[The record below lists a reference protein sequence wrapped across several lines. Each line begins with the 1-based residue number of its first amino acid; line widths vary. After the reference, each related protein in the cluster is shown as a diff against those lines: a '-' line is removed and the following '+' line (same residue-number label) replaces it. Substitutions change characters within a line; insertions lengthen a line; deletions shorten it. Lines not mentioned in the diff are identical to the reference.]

1 MRKDRRGGLL
11 RAFRL
16 MAIAVAL
23 VMLTQPETWMLAVYF
38 LDASMLDVL
47 AVLLQVQ
54 IAVVLAP
61 VMQHVLWPVWA
72 RAKGWLAERRTA
84 GCGRAVSA
92 AARSF
97 VVEWS
102 GPLGA
107 VLWLWAHERS
117 REFCRAH

>member
-1 MRKDRRGGLL
+1 MRNDRRDGLF

-16 MAIAVAL
+16 MAIAVVV

-47 AVLLQVQ
+47 AVLLQAQ
-54 IAVVLAP
+54 MAVILVPVL
-61 VMQHVLWPVWA
+61 QRVLKPA
-72 RAKGWLAERRTA
+72 WLPLREWLVELEGSHRLQT
-84 GCGRAVSA
+84 VSA
-92 AARSF
+92 AARTF
-97 VVEWS
+97 IVEWS

>member
-1 MRKDRRGGLL
+1 MRNDRREGLF

-54 IAVVLAP
+54 IAVILVL
-61 VMQHVLWPVWA
+61 VLRRVLKPA
-72 RAKGWLAERRTA
+72 WLALGKWLVGLEGSRRLQT
-84 GCGRAVSA
+84 VSA

>member
-1 MRKDRRGGLL
+1 MRNDRREGLF

-47 AVLLQVQ
+47 AVLLQAQMTV
-54 IAVVLAP
+54 ILVL
-61 VMQHVLWPVWA
+61 VLRRVLKPA
-72 RAKGWLAERRTA
+72 WLALDKWLVGLEGSRRLQT
-84 GCGRAVSA
+84 VSA

-107 VLWLWAHERS
+107 VLWPWAHERS